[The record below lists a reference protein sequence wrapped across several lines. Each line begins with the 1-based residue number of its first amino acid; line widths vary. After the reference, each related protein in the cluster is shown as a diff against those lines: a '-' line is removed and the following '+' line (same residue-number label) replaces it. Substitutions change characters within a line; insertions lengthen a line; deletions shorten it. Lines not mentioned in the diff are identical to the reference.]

1 MKNSIKN
8 ITVNGINYYL
18 VGNCYMPTAS
28 GLVPDRRTG
37 VYGMIHLKYLQMA
50 HPDDVVELI
59 ASGRIRQY
67 LLRVDLLVKQ
77 YIQDREKLAP
87 IPQLSDP
94 AFEEKYI
101 RHNSVSHNA
110 ACKAENKYILSGLH
124 RDILAGIKEPDSEP
138 IDKVFKITIQ
148 DDERTSEVSFEEWLD
163 RHPFE
168 KIAFMK
174 AKDVRRKYKKSRP
187 PCGSFEQCLDMHPY
201 EKEIYDRAERI
212 RRKYKKDCVLRRRE
226 KECAL
231 HRKEVHRYDLQCASA
246 PVPCVRYCCRG
257 GYC

>member
-1 MKNSIKN
+1 MICQFSFR
-8 ITVNGINYYL
+8 NYKSYRKETTFDFQAAAI
-18 VGNCYMPTAS
+18 PEFAES
-28 GLVPDRRTG
+28 
-37 VYGMIHLKYLQMA
+37 
-50 HPDDVVELI
+50 
-59 ASGRIRQY
+59 
-67 LLRVDLLVKQ
+67 LLT
-77 YIQDREKLAP
+77 
-87 IPQLSDP
+87 
-94 AFEEKYI
+94 
-101 RHNSVSHNA
+101 
-110 ACKAENKYILSGLH
+110 CKAENKYILSGLH

-187 PCGSFEQCLDMHPY
+187 PCGSFEQWLDMHPY

-231 HRKEVHRYDLQCASA
+231 HRKEVH
-246 PVPCVRYCCRG
+246 
-257 GYC
+257 

>member
-1 MKNSIKN
+1 MKHSIKN

-18 VGNCYMPTAS
+18 VGNCYMPTAP

-87 IPQLSDP
+87 IPHLSDP

-110 ACKAENKYILSGLH
+110 TCKAENKYILSGLH
-124 RDILAGIKEPDSEP
+124 RDILAGIKEPDGET

-174 AKDVRRKYKKSRP
+174 SKDVRRKYKKSRP
-187 PCGSFEQCLDMHPY
+187 PCGSFEQWLDMHPY

-226 KECAL
+226 KERAM
-231 HRKEVHRYDLQCASA
+231 HRKEVH
-246 PVPCVRYCCRG
+246 
-257 GYC
+257 

>member
-1 MKNSIKN
+1 MKHSIKN

-18 VGNCYMPTAS
+18 VGNCYMPTAP

-37 VYGMIHLKYLQMA
+37 VYGMIHLKYLQIA

-101 RHNSVSHNA
+101 RHNRSSPAGTMLALKRVMSA
-110 ACKAENKYILSGLH
+110 A
-124 RDILAGIKEPDSEP
+124 
-138 IDKVFKITIQ
+138 
-148 DDERTSEVSFEEWLD
+148 WLT
-163 RHPFE
+163 
-168 KIAFMK
+168 
-174 AKDVRRKYKKSRP
+174 
-187 PCGSFEQCLDMHPY
+187 G
-201 EKEIYDRAERI
+201 
-212 RRKYKKDCVLRRRE
+212 
-226 KECAL
+226 
-231 HRKEVHRYDLQCASA
+231 
-246 PVPCVRYCCRG
+246 
-257 GYC
+257 